1 MYSIADIQQL
11 QAAKQKFKNSF
22 KIIFSK
28 IRVADVRSSDY
39 DLLVG
44 QILYFVPNMDGL
56 LTSFICIIIM
66 LEFVV
71 LSFMHTVNL
80 MSLLDSD

>member
-11 QAAKQKFKNSF
+11 QAAKQKLKNSF

-44 QILYFVPNMDGL
+44 QFLYFVPNMDGE

-66 LEFVV
+66 LEFV
-71 LSFMHTVNL
+71 LFNFML
-80 MSLLDSD
+80 